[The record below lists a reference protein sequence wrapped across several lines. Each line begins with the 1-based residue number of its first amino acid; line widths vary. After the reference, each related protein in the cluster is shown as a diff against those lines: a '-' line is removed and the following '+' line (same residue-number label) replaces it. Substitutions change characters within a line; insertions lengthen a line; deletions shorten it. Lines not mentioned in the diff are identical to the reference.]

1 MISSDMKLLIGLWE
15 RWFEISSGVKG
26 QAFAIRRRAALDTK
40 EGVKYRLEGAGENSG
55 PLGDQENRS
64 FQVFFGGVTS
74 TKDSCMAR
82 EMCLM

>member
-1 MISSDMKLLIGLWE
+1 MTGLWE

-26 QAFAIRRRAALDTK
+26 QAPAIRRRAALDTK

-55 PLGDQENRS
+55 PLGGQENE
-64 FQVFFGGVTS
+64 FYFGLFGGFTS

-82 EMCLM
+82 EMCLR